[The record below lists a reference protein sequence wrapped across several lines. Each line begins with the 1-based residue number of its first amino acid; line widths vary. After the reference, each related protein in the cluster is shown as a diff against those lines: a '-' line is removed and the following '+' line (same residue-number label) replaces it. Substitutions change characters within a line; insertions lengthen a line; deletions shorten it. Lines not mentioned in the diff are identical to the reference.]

1 MMNNTKT
8 RVTHPE
14 RVENILADTL
24 SQYASNSPLYEAM
37 CYSILGGGKRIR
49 PVLMYTIAN
58 AACIPYSHI
67 DKAACAIELLHGYT
81 LIHDDLPAMDDD
93 DLRRG
98 KPSCHIQFGE
108 AQAILAGDA
117 LQALAFQ
124 VLAAPQKHY
133 SPQTQ
138 LAMLQC
144 LTQTAGPRG
153 IIAGQ
158 ARDLAAEGQSLT
170 LNQIDKIH
178 QEKTASLFE
187 ACVTL
192 TAHAGNLPPSLSALG
207 RILGQ
212 AFQLQDDLLEQ
223 QESTSTLGKSCHS
236 DNRLQKA
243 THASIIGIAAAEQR
257 LETLYAEAIAIAKQC
272 LPQPTPL
279 IGWIRALAM
288 RRY

>member
-1 MMNNTKT
+1 MNNTKT
-8 RVTHPE
+8 LITYQE
-14 RVENILADTL
+14 RIENILADTL
-24 SQYASNSPLYEAM
+24 SVYASTSPLYDAM

-58 AACIPYSHI
+58 AANIPYHHI

-108 AQAILAGDA
+108 AEAILAGDA

-124 VLAAPQKHY
+124 VLAAPQQHY
-133 SPQTQ
+133 DPIAQ
-138 LAMLQC
+138 LAMLQY
-144 LTQTAGPRG
+144 LTEVAGPRG

-158 ARDLAAEGQSLT
+158 ARDLAAEGKPLT
-170 LNQIDKIH
+170 LSQIDQIH

-187 ACVTL
+187 ACVAL
-192 TAHAGNLPPSLSALG
+192 TAYAGNLSPDLSQLG
-207 RILGQ
+207 RTLGR

-223 QESTSTLGKSCHS
+223 QESTTTLGKSCQS
-236 DNRLQKA
+236 DQRLQKA
-243 THASIIGIAAAEQR
+243 THAGLIGKAAAEQH
-257 LETLYAEAIAIAKQC
+257 LEMLYSQAIEIAEQR

-279 IGWIRALAM
+279 ITWIRALAS

>member
-1 MMNNTKT
+1 MMNSTET
-8 RVTHPE
+8 RITHPE
-14 RVENILADTL
+14 RIENLLADTL

-49 PVLMYTIAN
+49 PVLMYTIAST
-58 AACIPYSHI
+58 AQIPYSHI

-108 AQAILAGDA
+108 AEAILVGDA

-124 VLAAPQKHY
+124 VLAAPQPHY

-138 LAMLQC
+138 LAMLHC
-144 LTQTAGPRG
+144 LAQVAGPRG

-170 LNQIDKIH
+170 IHQIEQIH

-187 ACVTL
+187 ACVAL
-192 TAHAGNLPPSLSALG
+192 TAYAGNLSPGLSALG

-223 QESTSTLGKSCHS
+223 QESTATLGKSCHS
-236 DNRLQKA
+236 DQRLQKA
-243 THASIIGIAAAEQR
+243 THAGIIGIEAAEQHLKALYTQAIAIAEQR
-257 LETLYAEAIAIAKQC
+257 L
-272 LPQPTPL
+272 PQPAPL
-279 IGWIRALAM
+279 ITWIHALAS